1 LIEMYAC
8 EDARTVCMYVR
19 HERTEDAL
27 RSGVDVPLSG
37 IKPYTDTPWLSGST
51 LEQFLMRIMISQ
63 YCEYRL
69 DPPRGPPMP
78 LPSEQTP
85 LSRDRSGGI
94 NAPDT
99 LRAAAHMLS
108 GRKDLKH
115 ANALAGLLQNRADDM
130 EHNIAIWRCT
140 KQDVP
145 ALIEKHYGIY
155 LTAATA
161 VLLHPRY
168 NLTCTAPHQT
178 NWNLRQS
185 GGTPSPDC

>member
-1 LIEMYAC
+1 MYAC

-27 RSGVDVPLSG
+27 RSGVDVPLSR

-178 NWNLRQS
+178 NWNLRQL